1 MKIMLTPDGSMV
13 IRVGYSGGGA
23 GGLIL
28 TESGTDTCN
37 CCPELIPCK
46 PITEWRIK
54 EASNLVDELSGVVS
68 MGPAYQEMM
77 NFPDPWYP
85 RHYNAALPLT
95 LSMKLQVKCEG
106 EWKDLRAWS
115 ETLDTCDR
123 PCRFPTEVFPAMAPP
138 EPCDCIR
145 NEEDPPMCVA
155 ACPEI
160 YLGTQYEPP
169 NDVAKTFTNAVDK
182 EWTNLKNW
190 ADAAGASPASDWPN
204 SESSIVIGGIVN
216 TIPTYG
222 GCVGEVLGEM
232 QVAAIVDSVVVNAGA
247 EIRIILRTRHAE
259 VSGHISAGNEESCEG
274 QYGQLWMEDP
284 EIWATFEGSGEVEY
298 GAKVV
303 GRVQFNSS
311 SRLRGWVT
319 SDVDLRNSS
328 QMANNAVD
336 HARCGGDVHA
346 YETAFIADADIQPA
360 GNLTMYN
367 QSHMDGTNSVKGGV
381 RFHDQSGIDGGRL
394 IDFIAPAFFDGSS
407 FNRGTVEGDAEFSGS
422 AINYGHVTGVATF
435 TENARNKGTC
445 EVDATFSGGAINDI
459 DGIVEGDGTFDGGY
473 NWGMVEGDAAFSGGG
488 GNGTGGPGSGSPITG
503 TVKGDA
509 TFEGSINT
517 GIVEGDATFS
527 AGGANYPNGTV
538 EGNAT
543 FNASENKGTVEGT
556 ATFNVTG
563 LNEGHVTGLAT
574 FNGATRNGGFADG
587 DAIFNGTA
595 ENMTAGRVTGTA
607 TFNVDSNNY
616 GINGTTVCNTTG
628 NCP

>member
-1 MKIMLTPDGSMV
+1 MV
-13 IRVGYSGGGA
+13 IRIGYTGGGA

-37 CCPELIPCK
+37 CCPPMEPCK

-54 EASNLVDELSGVVS
+54 EATNKVDEMSGVVS
-68 MGPAYQEMM
+68 MGPAYQDMM

-85 RHYNAALPLT
+85 RHYNAALPLA
-95 LSMKLQVKCEG
+95 LSMTLQVKCEG

-115 ETLDTCDR
+115 ETIDTCNR

-138 EPCDCIR
+138 EPCDCVR
-145 NEEDPPMCVA
+145 NEEDPPVCVV

-169 NDVAKTFTNAVDK
+169 NDVAKTFTNAVDD

-204 SESSIVIGGIVN
+204 SESSIVIDGTVN
-216 TIPTYG
+216 TIPWYV
-222 GCVGEVLGEM
+222 GCIGEVLGEM
-232 QVAAIVDSVVVNAGA
+232 QIAAFVNAVVVNAGA
-247 EIRIILRTRHAE
+247 KIRITLRTSHAE
-259 VSGHISAGNEESCEG
+259 VSGNISAENEDSCET

-298 GAKVV
+298 GAKVL
-303 GRVQFNSS
+303 GRAKFHSS

-319 SDVDLRNSS
+319 GDVDLRNNS

-360 GNLTMYN
+360 GNCTMYN
-367 QSHMDGTNSVKGGV
+367 QSHMDGTNSVKGIA

-407 FNRGTVEGDAEFSGS
+407 FNRGTVEGDAEFSGY

-445 EVDATFSGGAINDI
+445 EVGATFSGGAINDI
-459 DGIVEGDGTFDGGY
+459 EGIVKGNGTFSGGY

-509 TFEGSINT
+509 TFAGSSNS
-517 GIVEGDATFS
+517 GIVEGDAAFS
-527 AGGANYPNGTV
+527 AGGNNMTYGTV
-538 EGNAT
+538 QGNAT
-543 FNASENKGTVEGT
+543 LTASDNSGTIDGT

-563 LNEGHVTGLAT
+563 TNWGHVTGLAT
-574 FNGATRNGGFADG
+574 FEEATHNGGFADG
-587 DAIFNGTA
+587 DAIFWNTS
-595 ENMTAGRVTGTA
+595 ENDAAASVAGTA
-607 TFNVDSNNY
+607 TFNNDSNNY
-616 GINGTTVCNTTG
+616 SPAAKTPTVVCNTTG
-628 NCP
+628 VCVNLP